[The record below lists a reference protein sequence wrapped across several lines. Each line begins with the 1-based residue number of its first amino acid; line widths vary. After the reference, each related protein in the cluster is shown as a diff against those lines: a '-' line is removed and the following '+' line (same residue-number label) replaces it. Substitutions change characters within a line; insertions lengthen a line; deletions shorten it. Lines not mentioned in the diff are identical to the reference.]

1 MMLIYLDSV
10 IVIYHIDGDPPFRA
24 RANKRISDLESAG
37 GRFAVSHL
45 SRLECRLQP
54 IRVGDAATLALYDD
68 FFALPNVQIV
78 PITQA
83 VFDRATL
90 IRATLNFKL
99 ADSLHLAAA
108 VEAGC
113 DLFLT
118 NDTQLGRFQD
128 VAVEILP

>member
-1 MMLIYLDSV
+1 MLIYCDSV
-10 IVIYHIDGDPPFRA
+10 IIIYRFEGDPPFQA
-24 RANKRISDLESAG
+24 RANQRLSDLQSAG
-37 GRFAVSHL
+37 DSIAVSHL
-45 SRLECRLQP
+45 SRLECRLLP
-54 IRVGDAATLALYDD
+54 IRRGDVGMLARYDAY
-68 FFALPNVQIV
+68 FSLPHVQIV

-108 VEAGC
+108 VEARC

-118 NDTQLGRFQD
+118 NDAALTRFPD
-128 VAVEILP
+128 IPVEILP

>member
-10 IVIYHIDGDPPFRA
+10 IYHIGGDPPFRA
-24 RANKRISDLESAG
+24 RANKRIADLESAG
-37 GRFAVSHL
+37 DRFAVSHL
-45 SRLECRLQP
+45 SRLECRLRP
-54 IRVGDAATLALYDD
+54 IRIGDAAALALYDD

-90 IRATLNFKL
+90 IRATFNLKL
-99 ADSLHLAAA
+99 GDALHLAAA

-113 DLFLT
+113 DRFLT
-118 NDTQLGRFQD
+118 NDTALARFPD
-128 VAVEILP
+128 IPVEILP

>member
-24 RANKRISDLESAG
+24 RANKQISDLESAG
-37 GRFAVSHL
+37 DRFAVSHL

-54 IRVGDAATLALYDD
+54 IRIGDAATLALYDD
-68 FFALPNVQIV
+68 FFALANIQIV

-90 IRATLNFKL
+90 IRASLNFKV
-99 ADSLHLAAA
+99 ADSLHLATA

-113 DLFLT
+113 GLFLT
-118 NDTQLGRFQD
+118 NDAQLSRFPD
-128 VAVEILP
+128 IPVEILP

>member
-1 MMLIYLDSV
+1 MMLIYCDSV
-10 IVIYHIDGDPPFRA
+10 IIIYRFEGDPPFKA
-24 RANKRISDLESAG
+24 RANQRLSDLQSAG
-37 GRFAVSHL
+37 DSIAVSHL
-45 SRLECRLQP
+45 TRLECRVGP
-54 IRVGDAATLALYDD
+54 IRAGDAATLAQYDA
-68 FFALPNVQIV
+68 FFIVPTVQIV
-78 PITQA
+78 PNTPA

-118 NDTQLGRFQD
+118 NDAALARFSGIP
-128 VAVEILP
+128 VEILP

>member
-1 MMLIYLDSV
+1 MLVYLDSV
-10 IVIYHIDGDPPFRA
+10 IAIYRIEGDPPFKA
-24 RANKRISDLESAG
+24 RANRRISDLELAG
-37 GRFAVSHL
+37 DQFAVSHL
-45 SRLECRLQP
+45 SRLECRLLS
-54 IRVGDAATLALYDD
+54 IRTGDVAMLAQYDT
-68 FFALPNVQIV
+68 FFALPHVQIV

-90 IRATLNFKL
+90 IRATYNFKL

-118 NDTQLGRFQD
+118 NDTALARFTD
-128 VAVEILP
+128 IPIEILP

>member
-1 MMLIYLDSV
+1 M
-10 IVIYHIDGDPPFRA
+10 
-24 RANKRISDLESAG
+24 
-37 GRFAVSHL
+37 
-45 SRLECRLQP
+45 
-54 IRVGDAATLALYDD
+54 TLALYDD

-118 NDTQLGRFQD
+118 NDTQLGRFPD
-128 VAVEILP
+128 ITVEILP

>member
-1 MMLIYLDSV
+1 MLVYLDSV
-10 IVIYHIDGDPPFRA
+10 IVIYRMEGDPPFKI
-24 RANKRISDLESAG
+24 RANQRISDLESAG
-37 GRFAVSHL
+37 DRFAVSHL
-45 SRLECRLQP
+45 SRLECRLRS
-54 IRVGDAATLALYDD
+54 IRNGNAVMLAQYDA
-68 FFALPNVQIV
+68 FFALPHVQIV

-90 IRATLNFKL
+90 IRATFNFKL

-118 NDTQLGRFQD
+118 NDAALSRFTGIP
-128 VAVEILP
+128 VEILP